1 MTANPS
7 KSLLWIA
14 VLLTAAPLSG
24 QVAEGSRVDAAVAAA
39 LEQRWLVGG
48 SVAQLTPDGTSLHGF
63 GHLSGTDSRVPDGDT
78 LFEIGSISKVF
89 TGVLLADAVLRGEL
103 SLDTTVA
110 ELLPE
115 GVGLDV
121 VGRPITLLDLST
133 HTSGLPRMPSNIAPE
148 DPARPFEGYD
158 AALMLEFLDVV
169 EPERAPEVAYE
180 YSNLAVGLLGWLVA
194 QNAESDYETLLAE
207 RVLTPLGMHDTALS
221 LDARLAARFAPPH
234 DTDGESSASWGL
246 GVLKGAGGI
255 RSSARDMLRFARFA
269 AGELEPE
276 GSETLARALVLSM
289 IPRRTV
295 TGDERMRV
303 GLGWHINIDRGIW
316 WHNGQTGGYH
326 AMLEVL
332 PDEGVAVLGLS
343 NTANGVIEQVVEGLV
358 REWLG
363 GDALSVKLPD
373 FVRVEPDVLNRLA
386 GRYAHPLLG
395 VLVVTSTA
403 ERLYAQLSNQQAFRI
418 WPESEHR
425 FSYRVVDAQLV
436 FDAGDDAAP
445 RVVLFQNGGEMLF
458 ERISDDES

>member
-1 MTANPS
+1 MWA
-7 KSLLWIA
+7 A
-14 VLLTAAPLSG
+14 VLLAAAPLSS
-24 QVAEGSRVDAAVAAA
+24 QIAEESRVDAAVAAA
-39 LEQRWLVGG
+39 LEQQWLMGG
-48 SVAQLTPDGTSLHGF
+48 SIAQLTPEGASVHGF
-63 GHLSGTDSRVPDGDT
+63 GRLSLSDSCTPDGDT

-89 TGVLLADAVLRGEL
+89 TGLLLADAVLRGEL

-115 GVGLDV
+115 GVELDV

-158 AALMLEFLDVV
+158 ATLMLEFLDAV

-194 QNAESDYETLLAE
+194 QNAESDYETLLKE

-221 LDARLAARFAPPH
+221 LGPRLAAQFAPPH

-276 GSETLARALVLSM
+276 GSETLTGALALSM
-289 IPRRTV
+289 IPRRAV
-295 TGDERMRV
+295 TGDERMRM
-303 GLGWHINIDRGIW
+303 GLGWHINIDRGVW

-332 PDEGVAVLGLS
+332 PEEGVAVLGLS
-343 NTANGVIEQVVEGLV
+343 NTANDVIDQVVEGLV
-358 REWLG
+358 GEWLD
-363 GDALSVKLPD
+363 GDALNVSLPEFLHVKPEGLQ
-373 FVRVEPDVLNRLA
+373 RLV
-386 GRYAHPLLG
+386 GRYRNPLLG
-395 VLVVTSTA
+395 VLVVTRKA
-403 ERLYAQLSNQQAFRI
+403 DRLYAQLSNQPAFRI
-418 WPESEHR
+418 WPESERR
-425 FSYRVVDAQLV
+425 FTYRVVDAQLE
-436 FDAGDDAAP
+436 FDAGDDTAP
-445 RVVLFQNGGEMLF
+445 RGVVLFQNGGEMPF
-458 ERISDDES
+458 ERMSDDDG